1 VGATHQRQA
10 GACGGEGGERAALGW
25 KVGWAV
31 GLVVGC
37 GRRWAKKGK
46 GRES

>member
-1 VGATHQRQA
+1 VGPPVSSRRAR
-10 GACGGEGGERAALGW
+10 GGGGGERAALGW